1 MISIVKKV
9 FSTRKMPSLQ
19 QPLPTMSRNR
29 EGKEAN
35 DVLAIHSDEIVD

>member
-29 EGKEAN
+29 EGKEA